1 MWIDSWVSQV
11 YPSRQNLDK
20 VSDSWMCVFYTAQVS
35 NSSLITTKHST
46 GARATHMNTA
56 VSSWWSRWWSF
67 QEALRFSSTAEISQL
82 WPPSSVHSLLWRT
95 ECICLKYKSIISC
108 GSNTL
113 FWWNSNEILSQIRIS
128 GAEVGN
134 YPLGTFRVWK
144 TTVSV
149 SPLKFIAQ
157 HFTILINLEMWLLM
171 QICSN
176 LSICEFFLK
185 NIWV

>member
-11 YPSRQNLDK
+11 HPSRQNLDK
-20 VSDSWMCVFYTAQVS
+20 VSDFWMCVFYTAQVS

-95 ECICLKYKSIISC
+95 ECICLKYTSIISC